1 MSKPIKLREQVPN
14 RAGQFSRVK
23 NADGTYSGHGKLL
36 EEYKAELGMQDLSN
50 EEFLQRLGVQNE
62 ESFNQWV
69 TRNRQMFSDIYDSG
83 DYHGLYHVKI
93 DANKPLT
100 INGDN
105 TYYSERGIW
114 DRMNKGGNDV
124 LLHNNAANEFG
135 SDVAV
140 VRDVTP
146 QKVRILG
153 SKPDQQ
159 GFADFMGGKQ
169 QFFTEIPTSPQEA
182 ATTYHFDGRMPLTKP
197 ISFEEKLG

>member
-1 MSKPIKLREQVPN
+1 
-14 RAGQFSRVK
+14 
-23 NADGTYSGHGKLL
+23 
-36 EEYKAELGMQDLSN
+36 
-50 EEFLQRLGVQNE
+50 
-62 ESFNQWV
+62 
-69 TRNRQMFSDIYDSG
+69 MFSDIYDSG

-93 DANKPLT
+93 DASKPLT
-100 INGDN
+100 INGGN

-114 DRMNKGGNDV
+114 NRMNKGGYDV

-159 GFADFMGGKQ
+159 GFTDFMGGRQ
-169 QFFTEIPTSPQEA
+169 QFLTEVPTTP
-182 ATTYHFDGRMPLTKP
+182 DN
-197 ISFEEKLG
+197 